1 MLPEPCPE
9 DPLPDPCALL
19 FLCDE
24 PEDPVLPVLPVDE
37 PELPDPVLPVEPIPL
52 FEPDEPVPEPDEPVP
67 LPDEPL
73 PEADEPLPEPE
84 PWATRTPWD
93 AGAWDGAGAP
103 ASARDRMQCR
113 HHVDLRSM

>member
-9 DPLPDPCALL
+9 DPLTDPCALL
-19 FLCDE
+19 FLCDD
-24 PEDPVLPVLPVDE
+24 PEDPVLPVDE

-52 FEPDEPVPEPDEPVP
+52 FEPDESVPEPEEPVP

-73 PEADEPLPEPE
+73 PEADEPLPEP
-84 PWATRTPWD
+84 WATRTPWE

-103 ASARDRMQCR
+103 ASARDRINVVIM
-113 HHVDLRSM
+113 